1 MNTALNYQPE
11 VLVDTADLSREDWLD
26 YRRLGIGGS
35 DAAAIMGLSPFA
47 TIRDLYF
54 DKIGVTPVI
63 EEEEENWVAKEVGHR
78 LEDLVAMIFAKK
90 TGLEVFPVRKMFRH
104 PLYPFMLA
112 DVDYFIRFPDGSI
125 GILECK
131 TCNYNAKDKWAD
143 DGIPENYVLQVRHYL
158 AVMNMNKAYIAC
170 LYGNN
175 ENEFIYRCLE
185 RDRMEEEELIDQEK
199 YFWEEYV
206 EKKIEPP
213 YSGKPDLILASIR
226 KYNGYADKSI
236 PEISIS
242 SLESRSL
249 EKYLKLSEEKS
260 QLEKRKKEIEAEQR
274 ALSVPFVELLGQGC
288 KAVIEDGS
296 FRYQIT
302 YNPMHLALY
311 GKLDASGETFADEGK
326 TTLVMMPALGVPSPH
341 IYFKPLAQSLD
352 KSFNIVI
359 VEPFG
364 YGLSDGASTNRTVD
378 NINSELN
385 AALDTMG
392 IKQCVLLVHSI
403 SGVYGLNFVQN
414 YPEKVK
420 GFIAVD
426 NTVYDEELAEAME
439 VEKKYMLQ
447 GIDEFQ
453 KIKNSFSSL
462 EEFQT
467 VLKADPEKYG
477 AALPQVSGYTY
488 TETDREEYIQAYSLS
503 SNDTVRNE
511 VNGMDQSLLSIKN
524 KKFPSALPVL
534 TMISS
539 ENVQNVPAWETAHR
553 NQLDLESGNHQLYI
567 VNGGHYIWY
576 TNLTKVVQLIDEW
589 RLENHF

>member
-35 DAAAIMGLSPFA
+35 DAAAIMGLSPFS

-131 TCNYNAKDKWAD
+131 TCNYNAKDKWAY

-175 ENEFIYRCLE
+175 ENEFVYRCLE

-260 QLEKRKKEIEAEQR
+260 QLEKKKR
-274 ALSVPFVELLGQGC
+274 RL
-288 KAVIEDGS
+288 K
-296 FRYQIT
+296 R
-302 YNPMHLALY
+302 N
-311 GKLDASGETFADEGK
+311 
-326 TTLVMMPALGVPSPH
+326 
-341 IYFKPLAQSLD
+341 
-352 KSFNIVI
+352 N
-359 VEPFG
+359 
-364 YGLSDGASTNRTVD
+364 
-378 NINSELN
+378 
-385 AALDTMG
+385 
-392 IKQCVLLVHSI
+392 VH
-403 SGVYGLNFVQN
+403 
-414 YPEKVK
+414 
-420 GFIAVD
+420 
-426 NTVYDEELAEAME
+426 
-439 VEKKYMLQ
+439 
-447 GIDEFQ
+447 
-453 KIKNSFSSL
+453 
-462 EEFQT
+462 
-467 VLKADPEKYG
+467 
-477 AALPQVSGYTY
+477 
-488 TETDREEYIQAYSLS
+488 
-503 SNDTVRNE
+503 
-511 VNGMDQSLLSIKN
+511 
-524 KKFPSALPVL
+524 
-534 TMISS
+534 
-539 ENVQNVPAWETAHR
+539 
-553 NQLDLESGNHQLYI
+553 
-567 VNGGHYIWY
+567 
-576 TNLTKVVQLIDEW
+576 
-589 RLENHF
+589 

>member
-175 ENEFIYRCLE
+175 ENEFVYRCLE

-242 SLESRSL
+242 SLESRFRNIEVVSL
-249 EKYLKLSEEKS
+249 QKKRPVQNIPNSSSLLKMNW
-260 QLEKRKKEIEAEQR
+260 QWKRSNPHLNNLLKKFI
-274 ALSVPFVELLGQGC
+274 F
-288 KAVIEDGS
+288 
-296 FRYQIT
+296 
-302 YNPMHLALY
+302 H
-311 GKLDASGETFADEGK
+311 
-326 TTLVMMPALGVPSPH
+326 
-341 IYFKPLAQSLD
+341 
-352 KSFNIVI
+352 
-359 VEPFG
+359 
-364 YGLSDGASTNRTVD
+364 
-378 NINSELN
+378 
-385 AALDTMG
+385 G
-392 IKQCVLLVHSI
+392 IKHKSKRVPI
-403 SGVYGLNFVQN
+403 
-414 YPEKVK
+414 E
-420 GFIAVD
+420 
-426 NTVYDEELAEAME
+426 TV
-439 VEKKYMLQ
+439 
-447 GIDEFQ
+447 
-453 KIKNSFSSL
+453 
-462 EEFQT
+462 
-467 VLKADPEKYG
+467 
-477 AALPQVSGYTY
+477 
-488 TETDREEYIQAYSLS
+488 
-503 SNDTVRNE
+503 
-511 VNGMDQSLLSIKN
+511 
-524 KKFPSALPVL
+524 
-534 TMISS
+534 
-539 ENVQNVPAWETAHR
+539 
-553 NQLDLESGNHQLYI
+553 
-567 VNGGHYIWY
+567 
-576 TNLTKVVQLIDEW
+576 
-589 RLENHF
+589 